1 MKHLLETI
9 VEVLTSN
16 YGVRIA
22 NRVSRALR
30 DGVTMGTFKC
40 RVTWYVWAL
49 QGDTF
54 VVEPEIKD

>member
-9 VEVLTSN
+9 VDVLTSN

-30 DGVTMGTFKC
+30 EGITMGTFKC
-40 RVTWYVWAL
+40 RGTQYDWVL
-49 QGDTF
+49 QGMTLQ
-54 VVEPEIKD
+54 VSPNV